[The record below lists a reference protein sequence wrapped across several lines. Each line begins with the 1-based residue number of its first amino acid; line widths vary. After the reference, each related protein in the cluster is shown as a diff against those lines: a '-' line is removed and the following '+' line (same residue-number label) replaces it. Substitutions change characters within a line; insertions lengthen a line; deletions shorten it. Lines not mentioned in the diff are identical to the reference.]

1 MTFQTPDMAP
11 AMAEITLAAGICIVL
26 LVDLF
31 VSDRWRDVTYLL
43 SIATLVV
50 TAWVAST
57 IGVDSAVVAFNGS
70 FIADPMAR
78 VLKLFA
84 LAVVAG
90 VFLYSRNYLKEHGI
104 FKGEYYLLGLFALL
118 GIQVMI
124 SAYSLLTLYLGLE
137 MLSLSL
143 YSLVAFERDNPVAAE
158 AAIKYFVLGAIASGC
173 FLYGI
178 SLIYGVTGT
187 LQLSEI
193 SRALMQSGATEIVP
207 LVGLAFILVG
217 IAFKFG
223 AVPFHMWLP
232 DVYHGAPTCMTLF
245 IGTAPKLAAFALAVR
260 ILAEGLGPLASGW
273 ETMLSVLALL
283 SLGIGN
289 VVAIAQ
295 ANIKRMLAYSTIA
308 HVGFILLGVL
318 TGTAAGLQAAM
329 FYTMVYVLMAAGAF
343 GMVILLSRKGFEAE
357 QLADFKGLN
366 RRSPWFALIMLL
378 IMVSMIGV
386 PPLAGFYAKW
396 WVLAA
401 LVDAGHVGL
410 AVAGVLFSVIGA
422 FYYLRVIKF
431 MYFDE
436 PEEAEPLESPFD
448 FRFVLSTNGLI
459 ILALGIFPDRMIAIC
474 ASVFT

>member
-1 MTFQTPDMAP
+1 MTFQTPDMGP

-50 TAWVAST
+50 TAWVAGT

-78 VLKLFA
+78 VLKLFS
-84 LAVVAG
+84 LAVVAA
-90 VFLYSRNYLKEHGI
+90 VFLYSRNYLKERGI

-137 MLSLSL
+137 ILSLSL

-187 LQLSEI
+187 LQISEI
-193 SRALMQSGATEIVP
+193 SRSLMQSGVTDIVP
-207 LVGLAFILVG
+207 LVGLAFIVVG

-260 ILAEGLGPLASGW
+260 LLAEGLEPLASGW

-295 ANIKRMLAYSTIA
+295 TNIKRMLAYSTIG

-329 FYTMVYVLMAAGAF
+329 FYTMIYVLMAAGAF

-357 QLADFKGLN
+357 QLGDFKGLN

-410 AVAGVLFSVIGA
+410 AVAGVIFSVIGA

-436 PEEAEPLESPFD
+436 PEDAEPLESPFD
-448 FRFVLSTNGLI
+448 FRFVLSANGLI